1 MRPSTTITRK
11 FLRHVARWR
20 EALNSNKLKLELCY
34 LEKQF
39 RNHSYRKLDF
49 FFQKDFFMTGKQFT
63 KTLLENSWLKA
74 SKTEANSIISLE
86 TDFVTNNWFAFEKTH
101 ARAEHSVRKGQNFRT
116 VFFPNRKIRTCLTH
130 SLRQQLDIQASHTG
144 IISNCSE
151 YGAL

>member
-49 FFQKDFFMTGKQFT
+49 FFQKNFFMTGKQFT

-74 SKTEANSIISLE
+74 SKTEANSIISWKLIRHKQLVCVRK
-86 TDFVTNNWFAFEKTH
+86 D
-101 ARAEHSVRKGQNFRT
+101 ARARRTFGQKRL
-116 VFFPNRKIRTCLTH
+116 KL
-130 SLRQQLDIQASHTG
+130 SH
-144 IISNCSE
+144 CVLSE
-151 YGAL
+151 STNTYLPYAQPKAAIGYTSHIYGNNIKLQ